1 MLQQLL
7 EDYIK
12 AVSQNPSL
20 SDPNSVD
27 SMRQRCASNYMNN
40 VNRCPDIDRGGNST
54 QMQFNAI
61 STVNAM
67 LTLLKRVE
75 NGESPMDM
83 CNSFMITGTQFADFL
98 LQH

>member
-1 MLQQLL
+1 MAGDTQ
-7 EDYIK
+7 
-12 AVSQNPSL
+12 S
-20 SDPNSVD
+20 
-27 SMRQRCASNYMNN
+27 
-40 VNRCPDIDRGGNST
+40 
-54 QMQFNAI
+54 QMQFSAI

-67 LTLLKRVE
+67 LILLKRVE